1 MLQCIYPA
9 STADDYHATMLD
21 AAVWNSAT
29 LRHAEDV
36 PKQRGSAGKD
46 AQSGFAWNAAA
57 ALRRAR
63 AQSNGWTVEDPY
75 QIPGKPETHGSR
87 FRCGELTTQ
96 TRSSSILGAWWDGGA
111 RGRSRPYDRWSRSPA
126 GSPAALVPSSS
137 TASRSLRRYCCAIQ
151 RKRDGDR
158 SPATV
163 LVCQSGE
170 AVLLGSLALRWGALK
185 SCDLALQ
192 LLHPCI

>member
-96 TRSSSILGAWWDGGA
+96 TRSSSILEPDGMAEPEAGRA
-111 RGRSRPYDRWSRSPA
+111 PTTAGRGRRPAVPPRWCPHPQQLLARS
-126 GSPAALVPSSS
+126 GG
-137 TASRSLRRYCCAIQ
+137 T
-151 RKRDGDR
+151 
-158 SPATV
+158 
-163 LVCQSGE
+163 
-170 AVLLGSLALRWGALK
+170 AVLFRGNEMGIGRR
-185 SCDLALQ
+185 
-192 LLHPCI
+192 PPY